1 MVARSSSQ
9 WRGVRIC
16 PLIPLIL
23 SECPGSILRELSE
36 LTTWFEKV
44 YDSDPQGLRE
54 SWVALVRAMES
65 CSTGLTATDTME
77 TYKVALPSDLTM
89 RSLDHV
95 VTFCSNSTRPVT
107 FKGLSKDLQCELL
120 GILLNLIFENFRA
133 CQRPEEYLVRA
144 DVEKLESENREQ
156 KVLLVGASNLSH
168 SLPHFSDP
176 SVSFID
182 ITQPGWIASPE
193 NIKKLK
199 EIIETTATN
208 SVGIVFDLLGNSSVR
223 YEQFD
228 GITALPF
235 KSNGRFHLGG
245 KVVTTPK
252 DIFKKVVESVIPIFK
267 AKGNTPCVIV
277 PPLPRYL
284 FSRCCNDESH
294 CTNAK
299 EDGFAENLL
308 AGFLQLRTDLIRQL
322 VQSGLT
328 NFKVLDSCC
337 TTSCEKTAIIPERI
351 ISLKETTK
359 KDGVH
364 FTEKGNENLAVRATI
379 CLKSLMS
386 APKKTKK
393 TKNTYFWRGFRSP
406 VGCNTP
412 RTSIPGSVS
421 RGAFSGRTRGRTSGY
436 HPYNRW

>member
-1 MVARSSSQ
+1 
-9 WRGVRIC
+9 
-16 PLIPLIL
+16 L
-23 SECPGSILRELSE
+23 
-36 LTTWFEKV
+36 
-44 YDSDPQGLRE
+44 
-54 SWVALVRAMES
+54 
-65 CSTGLTATDTME
+65 
-77 TYKVALPSDLTM
+77 
-89 RSLDHV
+89 H
-95 VTFCSNSTRPVT
+95 
-107 FKGLSKDLQCELL
+107 
-120 GILLNLIFENFRA
+120 
-133 CQRPEEYLVRA
+133 PEECLVRA

-168 SLPHFSDP
+168 SLPYFTDP
-176 SVSFID
+176 SLSFVD

-193 NIKKLK
+193 NIKKLREK
-199 EIIETTATN
+199 LETTATE

-228 GITALPF
+228 GTTALPF
-235 KSNGRFHLGG
+235 KSNGRFHFGG
-245 KVVTTPK
+245 KVVTTPN

-267 AKGNTPCVIV
+267 VKDNTPCVTV

-299 EDGFAENLL
+299 EENFAENLL

-351 ISLKETTK
+351 VSLKETTK

-364 FTEKGNENLAVRATI
+364 FTEKGNGSLAARAI
-379 CLKSLMS
+379 SCLRSLLS

-393 TKNTYFWRGFRSP
+393 KNTYFWRGFRSP
-406 VGCNTP
+406 VGSDTLRSSN
-412 RTSIPGSVS
+412 PGSVF
-421 RGAFSGRTRGRTSGY
+421 RGASRGRTRGRTAGY
-436 HPYNRW
+436 HPYNRWLTVSTRVITRCNVRLPQKCLKC